1 MRIREFC
8 KQLGIHRST
17 VLRLEA
23 KRLLQSKRDWAGHR
37 RFTEE
42 DVKHAQKLLFR
53 EAGERKE
60 QNEITQQ

>member
-1 MRIREFC
+1 MRMREFC

-23 KRLLQSKRDWAGHR
+23 KGILHSKRDWAGHR

-42 DVKHAQKLLFR
+42 DLQQALRLLYQELNDR
-53 EAGERKE
+53 HEEDQR
-60 QNEITQQ
+60 

>member
-23 KRLLQSKRDWAGHR
+23 KGMLHSKRDWAGHR

-42 DVKHAQKLLFR
+42 DIKQAEQLLFR
-53 EAGERKE
+53 KADKKE
-60 QNEITQQ
+60 QPA

>member
-23 KRLLQSKRDWAGHR
+23 KGLLQSKRDWAGHR
-37 RFTEE
+37 RFTGE
-42 DVKHAQKLLFR
+42 DLQQALKLIYR
-53 EAGERKE
+53 EPQANDEKE
-60 QNEITQQ
+60 KR

>member
-23 KRLLQSKRDWAGHR
+23 KGLLHSKRDWAGHR
-37 RFTEE
+37 RFTQE
-42 DVKHAQKLLFR
+42 DLKHAEKILFR
-53 EAGERKE
+53 QSEERKE
-60 QNEITQQ
+60 